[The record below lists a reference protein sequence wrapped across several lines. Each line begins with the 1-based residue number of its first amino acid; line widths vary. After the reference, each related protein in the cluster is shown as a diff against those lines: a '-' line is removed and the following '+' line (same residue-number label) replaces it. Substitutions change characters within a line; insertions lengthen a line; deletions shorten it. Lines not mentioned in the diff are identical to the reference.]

1 MQRLRILIVAHEFSP
16 IKGSESAVGWN
27 IVTRLCKYHDIT
39 VLYASGSQFKDTS
52 YVDVINNYFFEAAT
66 IPGLN
71 LVNIDKPG
79 VQKII
84 AKVNYLFRKLSP
96 IGLPILYYLGYKH
109 WQKKAYN
116 EARHLHEIYK
126 FNIVHQLT
134 QITFREPGY
143 MWKLGV
149 PFVWGPTGGTSTFPK
164 KFRSEFSMQSKIL
177 ESIRTFSN
185 FFQFDYIPRI
195 LKANQKANIIY
206 TFSNADAER
215 FKKRAKGEVK
225 IMLDVGTYSRPKKVY
240 TAQKKETILQGI
252 WCGRLS
258 DYKAPS
264 ILLKALAKSQLTRD
278 KVKFTIIGNGSLEK
292 SLIELATTL
301 KLYNIEWIK
310 QVEHEKV
317 FDLMSHSDF
326 FVHTSLREATSSV
339 ITEALSMG
347 LPVICHDAYGMN
359 IAINETCGIKVP
371 LLSPEH
377 SIQGFHL
384 AIEKLIS
391 DNEFLENLKMGAK
404 SRAIEISWENM
415 AETMA
420 SDYVALFPDNL
431 H

>member
-39 VLYASGSQFKDTS
+39 VLYASGSQFKDNS
-52 YVDVINNYFFEAAT
+52 YVDVINNYFLNAAT
-66 IPGLN
+66 IPGLL
-71 LVNIDKPG
+71 LVNVDKPG

-96 IGLPILYYLGYKH
+96 IGLPILYYIGYKH

-116 EARHLHEIYK
+116 EAKRLHKISK

-143 MWKLGV
+143 MWKLGI

-185 FFQFDYIPRI
+185 FFQFNYIPRI
-195 LKANQKANIIY
+195 LKANQKADIIY

-215 FKKRAKGEVK
+215 FKKRANGEVK
-225 IMLDVGTYSRPKKVY
+225 IMLDVGTYSRPQKVH
-240 TAQKKETILQGI
+240 TAQKSEPILQGI

-264 ILLKALAKSQLTRD
+264 ILLKALSKSQLTRD

-317 FDLMSHSDF
+317 FDLMSQSDF

-384 AIEKLIS
+384 AIEKLIT

-404 SRAIEISWENM
+404 SRAIEISWDNM
-415 AETMA
+415 AVTMA
-420 SDYVALFPDNL
+420 TDYVALFTGNL